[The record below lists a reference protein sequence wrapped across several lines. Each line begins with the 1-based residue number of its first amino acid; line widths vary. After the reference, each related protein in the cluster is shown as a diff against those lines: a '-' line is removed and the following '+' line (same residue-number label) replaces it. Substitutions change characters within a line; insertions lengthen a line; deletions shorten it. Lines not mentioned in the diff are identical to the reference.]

1 MIGSF
6 IIDEREVGGPEDDAE
21 VDDEDVELEGDEGKI
36 NEVDDGPHAPV
47 DDQSG
52 PQLLAQSLQTLWKWL
67 ALVESHSRE
76 VDACEQGRVDE
87 LIEGHALGDHGHA
100 RAWEE
105 PGQHFH
111 ILHDHAG
118 RSHRGSEEAAPPK
131 PRQV

>member
-52 PQLLAQSLQTLWKWL
+52 PQLLAQSLQTL
-67 ALVESHSRE
+67 
-76 VDACEQGRVDE
+76 
-87 LIEGHALGDHGHA
+87 
-100 RAWEE
+100 
-105 PGQHFH
+105 
-111 ILHDHAG
+111 
-118 RSHRGSEEAAPPK
+118 
-131 PRQV
+131 